1 MNKLER
7 TIKDA
12 IEERKSTLYH
22 VKDKNLLPVKYMSYS
37 QLGFKVSTR
46 ELAEVATTFDLLLH
60 LQHNNSVAGLLMT

>member
-1 MNKLER
+1 M
-7 TIKDA
+7 
-12 IEERKSTLYH
+12 YH

-60 LQHNNSVAGLLMT
+60 LQPKWSDSSKAGVLRT